1 LKTRIEKGNSTGH
14 HFYLYEANESGGN
27 SMRYDT
33 IVIGAGLSGLA
44 AASLLAKMGQKVL
57 VVEKH
62 FKPGGSCGI
71 FKRND
76 VVFDQGSA
84 MFYGFGE
91 RGFNPHRFLFNC
103 LEEPIDMIKHDLL
116 YTVVYKGDRIR
127 FYSDVDQFVAELSR
141 VFPGQREN
149 IRRFYNEIRLI
160 YTHVIVENPVFAT
173 PDQTDPK
180 AASVQFRK
188 HPGSYLKFFSF
199 MFMNAHSL
207 LKRYFDDPE
216 IFKFFDKLTSTYCYT
231 TVKEAP
237 AVLSAVMFIDN
248 HTGGSYYTAGSTLF
262 LPGKMEKSIEENG
275 GDMLFGHKVARIAI
289 EEKKA
294 LGVVLDDGRMIQ
306 ADSVIYSGTVW
317 NLYGDMIDE
326 NVSTKKKRNWAKAII
341 PTYPSVV
348 LYCQVKKEVIP
359 EGTSPVEMLVGNP
372 DQIDESEVTAYIFS
386 IDDSTLC
393 PADSHTVVAIGPSLR
408 HWPRP
413 EGDFRTQEYER
424 QKEEEK
430 ARMIRVLD
438 KRFPGFEQA
447 ILYSEISTP
456 TTIERYTMK
465 NGGCVAGPKQNM
477 GQHMFKRLHIQSEWD
492 NVYCCGESTTM
503 GTGTP
508 AVTVSGI
515 SAANAILKK
524 KGLPVFAFDKEAK
537 NMVRILP
544 HPVTKEMLR
553 QGIPERDVEIMAL
566 SSECQFCESAPCME
580 CTALDIRGILRRAAA
595 GNFFGARKIISSV
608 EYSST
613 DIEAAESKCVRRTF
627 DKGPVSIG
635 KIISKLIQS
644 D

>member
-1 LKTRIEKGNSTGH
+1 MH
-14 HFYLYEANESGGN
+14 
-27 SMRYDT
+27 YDT

-44 AASLLAKMGQKVL
+44 AASLLAKRGQKVL

-91 RGFNPHRFLFNC
+91 KGFNPHRFVFNC
-103 LEEPIDMIKHDLL
+103 LEEPIDIIKHDLL
-116 YTVVYKGDRIR
+116 YTVVYKGERIR
-127 FYSDVDQFVAELSR
+127 FFSDVDQFVEELAR

-149 IRRFYNEIRLI
+149 IRKFYHEMRLI
-160 YTHVIVENPVFAT
+160 YTHVMVENPVYST
-173 PDQTDPK
+173 PDQTNPK

-188 HPGSYLKFFSF
+188 HPGSYLKFLSF
-199 MFMNAHSL
+199 MFMNTQSL

-237 AVLSAVMFIDN
+237 AILSAVMFVDN

-262 LPGKMEKSIEENG
+262 LPGKLEKSIEENG

-289 EEKKA
+289 EDKRA

-306 ADSVIYSGTVW
+306 SDNVIYSGTVW
-317 NLYGDMIDE
+317 NLYDGLIDE
-326 NVSTKKKRNWAKAII
+326 KASTKKKRAWAKSMV

-348 LYCQVKKEVIP
+348 LYSQVKKEVIP
-359 EGTSPVEMLVGNP
+359 QGTSPVEMLVGNP
-372 DQIDESEVTAYIFS
+372 DQIDESEVTTYIFS
-386 IDDSTLC
+386 IDDKTLC
-393 PADSHTVVAIGPSLR
+393 SQDSHTVIAIGPSLR
-408 HWPRP
+408 HWPCP
-413 EGDFRTQEYER
+413 DGDFRTEDYER
-424 QKEEEK
+424 QKQEEK
-430 ARMIRVLD
+430 ARMIRILE

-447 ILYSEISTP
+447 ILYSELSTP
-456 TTIERYTMK
+456 TTIERYTLK

-492 NVYCCGESTTM
+492 NIYCCGESTIM

-508 AVTVSGI
+508 AVTVSGV

-524 KGLPVFAFDKEAK
+524 KGLPIFEYDKNVK
-537 NMVRILP
+537 NMVRTLS
-544 HPVTKEMLR
+544 HPVTKEMLQ
-553 QGIPERDVEIMAL
+553 QGLPAHDVEIMEL
-566 SSECQFCESAPCME
+566 SSKCQFCESAPCME
-580 CTALDIRGILRRAAA
+580 STTLDIRGILRRAAV
-595 GNFFGARKIISSV
+595 GNFFGAKKIIINS
-608 EYSST
+608 EYT
-613 DIEAAESKCVRRTF
+613 DIDIKVAESKCVRQRF
-627 DKGPVSIG
+627 DKDPVAIG
-635 KIISKLIQS
+635 KIIAKLAQG